1 MEPNPQNCPPEAGG
15 SPRFHF
21 ASEKSPEAF
30 ASAGAGNGHG
40 SAGAA
45 GPSPADALKDAST
58 RLGELKE
65 YVSLLVAAKVDGV
78 KLTVRKIVFYAIL
91 GVVAAVIGVAMLVT
105 AAVYVLSGLA
115 GAIGELF
122 PEPYEWW
129 AGRLIVGVLVVG
141 GTLVGVLLLTKS
153 LTGSSRKRTIDKYEN
168 RKRVERNL
176 YGHDVADRARQQAE
190 HERQTT
196 GRA

>member
-1 MEPNPQNCPPEAGG
+1 MDPKGKQSAPD

-21 ASEKSPEAF
+21 ASEQAPEAF
-30 ASAGAGNGHG
+30 ASSEATGGNGA
-40 SAGAA
+40 S
-45 GPSPADALKDAST
+45 GPSPAEALKNASA

-78 KLTVRKIVFYAIL
+78 KLTLRKIVFYAIL

-105 AAVYVLSGLA
+105 ASVYVLSGLA

-129 AGRLIVGVLVVG
+129 AGRLIVGILVVG
-141 GTLVGVLLLTKS
+141 GTLVGVMLLTKS
-153 LTGSSRKRTIDKYEN
+153 LTGSSRKRTIEKYEN
-168 RKRVERNL
+168 LKRIERDV
-176 YGHDVADRARQQAE
+176 YGHDVAERAREQAQR
-190 HERQTT
+190 ERQGT
-196 GRA
+196 GA

>member
-21 ASEKSPEAF
+21 ASEKPPEAF
-30 ASAGAGNGHG
+30 ASAGAGTGNGHG
-40 SAGAA
+40 SAG
-45 GPSPADALKDAST
+45 PSPAEALKHASA

-65 YVSLLVAAKVDGV
+65 YATLLVAAKVDGV

-91 GVVAAVIGVAMLVT
+91 GVVAAVVGLAMLVT
-105 AAVYVLSGLA
+105 ASVYVLSGLA

-141 GTLVGVLLLTKS
+141 GTLAGVMLLTRS
-153 LTGSSRKRTIDKYEN
+153 LTGSSRKRTIEKYEN
-168 RKRVERNL
+168 RKRDERNL
-176 YGHDVADRARQQAE
+176 YGHDVAERARQQAE
-190 HERQTT
+190 RERQAT
-196 GRA
+196 GA